1 VIFVTGPPRQIAYKG
16 SCLLAAMQSYYIST
30 NSLEQA
36 PRTIGL
42 PFSNWTAANLAQYL
56 ADMIDVQWSARHVEN
71 VQQAG
76 NWRLRRPVR
85 TVKHKQDPALV
96 EEKRR
101 IRQDDE
107 PV

>member
-1 VIFVTGPPRQIAYKG
+1 
-16 SCLLAAMQSYYIST
+16 
-30 NSLEQA
+30 
-36 PRTIGL
+36 
-42 PFSNWTAANLAQYL
+42 
-56 ADMIDVQWSARHVEN
+56 MIDVQWSARHVEN

>member
-1 VIFVTGPPRQIAYKG
+1 
-16 SCLLAAMQSYYIST
+16 
-30 NSLEQA
+30 
-36 PRTIGL
+36 
-42 PFSNWTAANLAQYL
+42 
-56 ADMIDVQWSARHVEN
+56 MIDVQLSARHVEN
-71 VQQAG
+71 IRKAG
-76 NWRLRRPVR
+76 DWRLRRPVR